1 MKPAPIPDNEAERLA
16 SLQDMLLLSTPDEE
30 LFDRVTRTTK
40 RVFEAPIVLVSL
52 IDAQRQWFKSCIGLS
67 VRETPRDIS
76 FCGHAVA
83 EDQMLVIPDAMADP
97 RFADNPLVIG
107 APHIRFYAGRPVRNL
122 AGYAVGTLC
131 VIDQKPREFDQAEQE
146 LLDDLA
152 SWVESGF
159 RERELSET
167 QRSILTE
174 LQVARHESLTDP
186 MLSIWNRRAAMEL
199 LTRECG
205 HAMLYGQALSLLVVD
220 VDHFK
225 RVNDTY
231 GHPAGDTVL
240 IEIART
246 LRVNSR
252 PVDAVGRYGGEE
264 FLVLLPDTTTQ
275 QAASIAERLRS
286 AVEALVIATPEAD
299 IRCTISLGLASCAP
313 GRNRCPPQ
321 DPLRRADAARRAAKR
336 LGRNRVLFDGRPV
349 SISSAQA
356 PRRGGRRARQHV
368 PAPTHARTPRARH
381 ASCQCRT

>member
-1 MKPAPIPDNEAERLA
+1 MKPAPIPANEAQRLA
-16 SLQDMLLLSTPDEE
+16 SLHDMLLLSTPDEE

-40 RVFEAPIVLVSL
+40 RVFDAPIVMVSL
-52 IDAQRQWFKSCIGLS
+52 IDAQRQWMKSCIGLNM
-67 VRETPRDIS
+67 RETPRDIS

-83 EDQMLVIPDAMADP
+83 DDQMLVIPDAAADP
-97 RFADNPLVIG
+97 RFADNPLVTG

-131 VIDQKPREFDQAEQE
+131 VVDHKPRAFGASEQE

-174 LQVARHESLTDP
+174 LQATRHENLTDP
-186 MLSIWNRRAAMEL
+186 MLHIWNRRAVMEL

-205 HAMLYGQALSLLVVD
+205 HAMLHQAPLSLLMVD

-231 GHPAGDTVL
+231 GHPVGDAVL
-240 IEIART
+240 IEIARA
-246 LRVNSR
+246 LRVHSR

-264 FLVLLPDTTTQ
+264 FMVVLPNTTATQ
-275 QAASIAERLRS
+275 GAAIADRLRS
-286 AVEALVIATPEAD
+286 TVEALQIPTPGG
-299 IRCTISLGLASCAP
+299 ILRCTISAGLASCEAGGGP
-313 GRNRCPPQ
+313 CTPS
-321 DPLRRADAARRAAKR
+321 DLILRADAALLAAKR
-336 LGRNRVLFDGRPV
+336 LGRNRVVLDGQPV
-349 SISSAQA
+349 
-356 PRRGGRRARQHV
+356 
-368 PAPTHARTPRARH
+368 
-381 ASCQCRT
+381 

>member
-1 MKPAPIPDNEAERLA
+1 MKPAPIPDNEAQRLA

-40 RVFEAPIVLVSL
+40 RVFDAPTVLVSL

-83 EDQMLVIPDAMADP
+83 EDQMLVIPDTMADP
-97 RFADNPLVIG
+97 RFADNPLVTG

-131 VIDQKPREFDQAEQE
+131 VIDQKPRAFGHAEQE
-146 LLDDLA
+146 LLNDLA

-199 LTRECG
+199 LARECG
-205 HAMLYGQALSLLVVD
+205 HAMLHRQPLSLLVVD

-231 GHPAGDTVL
+231 GHPAGDAVL

-252 PVDAVGRYGGEE
+252 PIDSVGRYGGEE
-264 FLVLLPDTTTQ
+264 FLVVLPDTTTL
-275 QAASIAERLRS
+275 QATSIAERLRS
-286 AVEALVIATPEAD
+286 TVEALEIATLEGP
-299 IRCTISLGLASCAP
+299 IRCTISLGLASCEP
-313 GRNRCPPQ
+313 GRNLCTPT
-321 DPLRRADAARRAAKR
+321 DLIMRADAALLAAKR
-336 LGRNRVLFDGRPV
+336 LGRNRVIFDGQPV
-349 SISSAQA
+349 
-356 PRRGGRRARQHV
+356 
-368 PAPTHARTPRARH
+368 
-381 ASCQCRT
+381 

>member
-1 MKPAPIPDNEAERLA
+1 MKPAPIPDNEAQRLA

-83 EDQMLVIPDAMADP
+83 EDQMLVIPDTMADP
-97 RFADNPLVIG
+97 RFADNPLVTG
-107 APHIRFYAGRPVRNL
+107 APHIRFYAGRPLRNL

-131 VIDQKPREFDQAEQE
+131 VIDQKPRAFDQAEQE

-199 LTRECG
+199 LTRECN
-205 HAMLYGQALSLLVVD
+205 HAMRHGQPLSLLVVD

-299 IRCTISLGLASCAP
+299 IRCTISLGLASCEP
-313 GRNRCPPQ
+313 GRNLCTPT
-321 DPLRRADAARRAAKR
+321 DLIMRADAALLAAKR
-336 LGRNRVLFDGRPV
+336 LGRNRVIFDGQP
-349 SISSAQA
+349 
-356 PRRGGRRARQHV
+356 G
-368 PAPTHARTPRARH
+368 
-381 ASCQCRT
+381 

>member
-1 MKPAPIPDNEAERLA
+1 MKPAPIPDNEAQRLA

-67 VRETPRDIS
+67 VRETSRDIS

-83 EDQMLVIPDAMADP
+83 EDQMLVIPDTMADP
-97 RFADNPLVIG
+97 RFADNPLVTG

-131 VIDQKPREFDQAEQE
+131 VIDQKPRAFDQAEQE
-146 LLDDLA
+146 LLNDLA

-205 HAMLYGQALSLLVVD
+205 HAMLHGRPLSLLVVD

-231 GHPAGDTVL
+231 GHPVGDTVL
-240 IEIART
+240 VEIART

-252 PVDAVGRYGGEE
+252 PIDAVGRYGGEE
-264 FLVLLPDTTTQ
+264 FLVVLPDTNTP
-275 QAASIAERLRS
+275 QATSIAERLRS
-286 AVEALVIATPEAD
+286 AVESLEICTPEAD
-299 IRCTISLGLASCAP
+299 VRCTISLGLASCEP
-313 GRNRCPPQ
+313 GQNLCTPT
-321 DPLRRADAARRAAKR
+321 DLIMRADAALLAAKR
-336 LGRNRVLFDGRPV
+336 LGRNRVIFDGQPV
-349 SISSAQA
+349 
-356 PRRGGRRARQHV
+356 
-368 PAPTHARTPRARH
+368 
-381 ASCQCRT
+381 

>member
-1 MKPAPIPDNEAERLA
+1 MKPAPLPDNEAERLA

-40 RVFEAPIVLVSL
+40 RVFDAPVVLVSL
-52 IDAQRQWFKSCIGLS
+52 IDAQRQWFKSCIGLN
-67 VRETPRDIS
+67 VRETSRDIS

-83 EDQMLVIPDAMADP
+83 EDQMLVIPDTMADP
-97 RFADNPLVIG
+97 RFADNPLVTG

-131 VIDQKPREFDQAEQE
+131 VIDQKPRAFDRAERE

-174 LQVARHESLTDP
+174 LHVARHESLTDP
-186 MLSIWNRRAAMEL
+186 MLSIWNRRATMEL

-205 HAMLYGQALSLLVVD
+205 HAMLHGQPLSLLVVD

-231 GHPAGDTVL
+231 GHPVGDTVL
-240 IEIART
+240 VEIARA

-264 FLVLLPDTTTQ
+264 FLVVLPDTNNP
-275 QAASIAERLRS
+275 QATSIAERLRS
-286 AVEALVIATPEAD
+286 AVESLEIGTPEAN
-299 IRCTISLGLASCAP
+299 IRCTISLGLASCEP
-313 GRNRCPPQ
+313 GKNLCTPT
-321 DPLRRADAARRAAKR
+321 DLIMRADAALLAAKR
-336 LGRNRVLFDGRPV
+336 LGRNRVIFDGQPV
-349 SISSAQA
+349 
-356 PRRGGRRARQHV
+356 
-368 PAPTHARTPRARH
+368 
-381 ASCQCRT
+381 

>member
-1 MKPAPIPDNEAERLA
+1 MKPAPIPDNEAQRLA

-52 IDAQRQWFKSCIGLS
+52 IDAQRQWFKSCIGLN
-67 VRETPRDIS
+67 VRETSRDIS

-83 EDQMLVIPDAMADP
+83 EDQMLVIPDTMADP
-97 RFADNPLVIG
+97 RFADNPLVTG

-131 VIDQKPREFDQAEQE
+131 VIDQKPRAFDQAEQE
-146 LLDDLA
+146 LLNDLA

-205 HAMLYGQALSLLVVD
+205 HAMLHGRPLSLLVVD

-225 RVNDTY
+225 RVNDAY
-231 GHPAGDTVL
+231 GHPVGDTVL
-240 IEIART
+240 VEIART

-252 PVDAVGRYGGEE
+252 PIDAVGRYGGEE
-264 FLVLLPDTTTQ
+264 FLVVLPDTNVP
-275 QAASIAERLRS
+275 QATSIAERLRS
-286 AVEALVIATPEAD
+286 AVESLEICTPEAD
-299 IRCTISLGLASCAP
+299 VRCTISLGLASCEP
-313 GRNRCPPQ
+313 GQNLCTPT
-321 DPLRRADAARRAAKR
+321 DLILRADAALLAAKR
-336 LGRNRVLFDGRPV
+336 LGRNRVIFDGQPV
-349 SISSAQA
+349 
-356 PRRGGRRARQHV
+356 
-368 PAPTHARTPRARH
+368 
-381 ASCQCRT
+381 

>member
-1 MKPAPIPDNEAERLA
+1 MKPAPIPHNEAERLA

-40 RVFEAPIVLVSL
+40 RVFDAPIVLVSL
-52 IDAQRQWFKSCIGLS
+52 IDAQRQWFKSCVGLGA
-67 VRETPRDIS
+67 RETPRDIS

-83 EDQMLVIPDAMADP
+83 ADQMLVIPDTMADP
-97 RFADNPLVIG
+97 RFADNPLVTG
-107 APHIRFYAGRPVRNL
+107 APHIRFYAGRPVKNL

-131 VIDQKPREFDQAEQE
+131 VIDQKPRAFDQTERK

-205 HAMLYGQALSLLVVD
+205 HATLHEQPLSLLVVD

-231 GHPAGDTVL
+231 GHPVGDAVL
-240 IEIART
+240 VEIART

-252 PVDAVGRYGGEE
+252 PIDTVGRYGGEE
-264 FLVLLPDTTTQ
+264 FLVVLPDKTTV
-275 QAASIAERLRS
+275 QAATIAERLRS
-286 AVEALVIATPEAD
+286 AVEASEIATPEAA
-299 IRCTISLGLASCAP
+299 IRCTISLGLASCKP
-313 GRNRCPPQ
+313 GLDLCTPT
-321 DPLRRADAARRAAKR
+321 DLIMRADAALLAAKR
-336 LGRNRVLFDGRPV
+336 LGRNRVICDGQTV
-349 SISSAQA
+349 
-356 PRRGGRRARQHV
+356 
-368 PAPTHARTPRARH
+368 
-381 ASCQCRT
+381 